1 MKAKIAKILAFL
13 ALPAAVLSA
22 AACGDGGQSIGANK
36 SYYLQD
42 DGVFPAVAAPYEQE
56 SKAAIARWQNASSA
70 DKAQVAKTVA
80 AELYAYACY
89 NEEYVDKYVYFSS
102 QTGSTSLGNGSGSVT
117 NQNYKLIIHGDE
129 AANQPGYKYHYT
141 IKHVENATGAIN
153 TFKSQYES
161 ARLRFVENT
170 NKLYRFE
177 GDNIRYETDAATGA
191 DTEMLTCDWK
201 TGDDWGKDD
210 PPIVKREGTKLTL
223 EQIEQDII
231 AIADDIDNSEAVIHG
246 NINILADNIV
256 KNATIT
262 EGTLG
267 GHTVYEIVMEID
279 AAVANADDASQ
290 KMLKHANMN
299 AGRCEWG
306 ADENGVG
313 PVITFQIWENG
324 LMKYYKMEEK
334 WEGTVML
341 VFSGSADTQNEVW
354 YSYSATDTDI
364 AEKLEMLEEAK
375 AAKENA

>member
-161 ARLRFVENT
+161 ARLRFVEDT

-177 GDNIRYETDAATGA
+177 GDNIRYETDGTTGA
-191 DTEMLTCDWK
+191 ATEMLTCDWK
-201 TGDDWGKDD
+201 TGDDWGTDD

>member
-89 NEEYVDKYVYFSS
+89 NEEYVDRYVYFSS
-102 QTGSTSLGNGSGSVT
+102 QTGSTSIAGGTGSVT
-117 NQNYKLIIHGDE
+117 NQNYKLIINANE

-141 IKHVENATGAIN
+141 IKHVENATGMLA
-153 TFKSQYES
+153 TFKDQFED
-161 ARLRFVENT
+161 AKLRFVEDT
-170 NKLYRFE
+170 NKLYRFK

-201 TGDDWGKDD
+201 TGDDWGTDD

-267 GHTVYEIVMEID
+267 GHTVYEIVMQID
-279 AAVANADDASQ
+279 SAVANADDASQ

-354 YSYSATDTDI
+354 YSYSATDTDMT
-364 AEKLEMLEEAK
+364 EKLEMLEEAK

>member
-42 DGVFPAVAAPYEQE
+42 DGVFPAVAAPYEQD

-102 QTGSTSLGNGSGSVT
+102 QTGSTSLGTGSGSVT
-117 NQNYKLIIHGDE
+117 NQNYKLIIHADE

-141 IKHVENATGAIN
+141 IKHVENATGMLA
-153 TFKSQYES
+153 TFKDQFED
-161 ARLRFVENT
+161 AKLRFVEDT
-170 NKLYRFE
+170 NKLYRFK

-201 TGDDWGKDD
+201 TGDDWGTDD